1 MAMRIILRDFTRT
14 ESDDF
19 KLRVEPSLNRW
30 NEALPLEVPDEES
43 EKLRLMGW
51 RIQPRYS

>member
-1 MAMRIILRDFTRT
+1 MPMRIILRDFTRT

-19 KLRVEPSLNRW
+19 KLRVEPSLNHW

-43 EKLRLMGW
+43 GKLRLLGW
-51 RIQPRYS
+51 RIQPRYT